1 MGGMG
6 GLLCI
11 HIAGRDVNDMVIVHR
26 DSHGRVHNVRVM
38 WLRLRIVFESYR
50 LLGWLWSRK
59 IATLRRKNKKEVQN
73 KLENEKYFK

>member
-38 WLRLRIVFESYR
+38 WLMLRIVFESSR
-50 LLGWLWSRK
+50 LLGWLWSRR
-59 IATLRRKNKKEVQN
+59 IATLRPKITKTEQN
-73 KLENEKYFK
+73 